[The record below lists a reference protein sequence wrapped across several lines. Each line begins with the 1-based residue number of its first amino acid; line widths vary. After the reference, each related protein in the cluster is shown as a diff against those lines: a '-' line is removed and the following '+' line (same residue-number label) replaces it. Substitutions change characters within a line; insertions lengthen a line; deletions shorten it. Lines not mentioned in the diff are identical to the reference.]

1 LERTLKTENG
11 ESKYLSLFFTT
22 VIEDKAKMDNNYWN
36 GGIYEISS
44 GGQKYYL
51 SEKMVYL

>member
-1 LERTLKTENG
+1 
-11 ESKYLSLFFTT
+11 
-22 VIEDKAKMDNNYWN
+22 MDNNYWN